1 MTMAPARPA
10 DSGHEAH
17 NNPAPPAGRARAGAY
32 PWAMAVAISV
42 AVCGAALSLNGVLRG
57 WNWFWPALTTVLA
70 VSLTLAAMRSVRAG
84 PLLVA
89 AGGFISLA
97 AVLTLTFFRSS
108 SFLWVFPTGATFPD
122 LDRLMRRA
130 GETVLS
136 ETAPVAPNAGI
147 VMVVC
152 AVLGLAV
159 ILVDALAVPLG
170 MPAASGTGLLA
181 LLVVPAM
188 IKPQSV
194 GAWSFAATAAGYLL
208 ILACS
213 QGFAPD
219 GRIQPG
225 APRSPGLAR
234 RAALTGAV
242 ALVATLLLPLAI
254 PGFDQGTFPQGSR
267 LNPWGGTAGL
277 NPMITLGSSL
287 RAPDGSG
294 RITYATNSATPLYLR
309 SVTVDNFDGDSWGPD
324 DRTASRVPLDGRIDP
339 GYAVLADEQVRV
351 VTAVDTGSFTS
362 PYLPVPY
369 APETIRG
376 LGGEWTWDPATLSI
390 KGTDTTT
397 RRQEYVVTSTEPKL
411 SAALL
416 AQASGPVRG
425 IPDDFSRIPGN
436 VPDIVKTTAKT
447 VAGAAGTP
455 YQKAMAIQRYLR
467 SSEFTY
473 SLQSPVQGGYDGNG
487 LSVLADFLQQ
497 KSGYCIHYASAM
509 AVMARLEGIPSR
521 IAVGYAPGRL
531 TGATIT
537 VAGQGAL
544 PEYEADARDAHAW
557 PELYFQGLGWVPFE
571 PTPSR
576 GVVPDYAVDGPAP
589 AVPDTLGN
597 NDGLVPDAAPA
608 PSASASATALP
619 VPGGTGSGEGDA
631 ARVMPWL
638 LSAAAVLGVLLLAA
652 APHLARSATRTRR
665 LNPRSPD
672 QAVPLAWNELTDLGT
687 DYGLP
692 AGPSESPR
700 AYSARF
706 RETLLGEPD
715 GMDREAHQAVAL
727 LTSAFEHHRYGRPD
741 DGSPPTRG
749 RAHPAAQDIKAGVAA
764 LADSLR
770 QNATLPRRLRAAW
783 LPPSVIR
790 RLGLLVDVP
799 FRAAGTGIRKAF
811 HVAAHA
817 RNSRSTAQD
826 GAPVAGRPGAAADDG
841 VRGTGGR

>member
-32 PWAMAVAISV
+32 PWAMAMAISV

-57 WNWFWPALTTVLA
+57 WNWFWPVLTTVLA

-170 MPAASGTGLLA
+170 MPAASGAGLLA

-213 QGFAPD
+213 QRFAPD

-225 APRSPGLAR
+225 VPRSPGLAR

-294 RITYATNSATPLYLR
+294 RITYATNSTTPPLPAFGHRGQLR
-309 SVTVDNFDGDSWGPD
+309 
-324 DRTASRVPLDGRIDP
+324 
-339 GYAVLADEQVRV
+339 
-351 VTAVDTGSFTS
+351 
-362 PYLPVPY
+362 
-369 APETIRG
+369 
-376 LGGEWTWDPATLSI
+376 
-390 KGTDTTT
+390 
-397 RRQEYVVTSTEPKL
+397 
-411 SAALL
+411 
-416 AQASGPVRG
+416 
-425 IPDDFSRIPGN
+425 
-436 VPDIVKTTAKT
+436 
-447 VAGAAGTP
+447 
-455 YQKAMAIQRYLR
+455 
-467 SSEFTY
+467 
-473 SLQSPVQGGYDGNG
+473 
-487 LSVLADFLQQ
+487 
-497 KSGYCIHYASAM
+497 
-509 AVMARLEGIPSR
+509 
-521 IAVGYAPGRL
+521 
-531 TGATIT
+531 
-537 VAGQGAL
+537 
-544 PEYEADARDAHAW
+544 
-557 PELYFQGLGWVPFE
+557 
-571 PTPSR
+571 
-576 GVVPDYAVDGPAP
+576 
-589 AVPDTLGN
+589 
-597 NDGLVPDAAPA
+597 
-608 PSASASATALP
+608 
-619 VPGGTGSGEGDA
+619 
-631 ARVMPWL
+631 
-638 LSAAAVLGVLLLAA
+638 
-652 APHLARSATRTRR
+652 RR
-665 LNPRSPD
+665 L
-672 QAVPLAWNELTDLGT
+672 LG
-687 DYGLP
+687 
-692 AGPSESPR
+692 
-700 AYSARF
+700 
-706 RETLLGEPD
+706 
-715 GMDREAHQAVAL
+715 
-727 LTSAFEHHRYGRPD
+727 
-741 DGSPPTRG
+741 
-749 RAHPAAQDIKAGVAA
+749 
-764 LADSLR
+764 
-770 QNATLPRRLRAAW
+770 
-783 LPPSVIR
+783 
-790 RLGLLVDVP
+790 
-799 FRAAGTGIRKAF
+799 
-811 HVAAHA
+811 
-817 RNSRSTAQD
+817 
-826 GAPVAGRPGAAADDG
+826 PG
-841 VRGTGGR
+841 